1 MSECTCHKNYTLDT
15 LIPKVGVITDIRQ
28 ETPDVKTFRV
38 NAPEGGKL
46 FEHMPG
52 QCAMVC
58 VPGVGEAL
66 FSITSSPTN
75 KKYQEFSI
83 KRCGIL
89 TDYLHTMEVG
99 DELTVRGPYG
109 NAFPVETVLK
119 GQNLLFVAGG
129 IGLAPLRSVI
139 NYVMDNREN
148 YGTVDILYGSRSK
161 EDLVG
166 LDEIQNE
173 WTKDKG
179 VNVYLTIDR
188 EQPEWDGH
196 VGFVPSYLK
205 ELEFSVDKTV
215 LVCGPPIMIKFV
227 LAGLEELGFS
237 REQVYTTDDIYAL
250 PDGERAELIDGQIY
264 MMGTPSRIH
273 QKLVGQLS
281 RIIGNYIESNHGSC
295 EIYPAPF
302 AVFIKKDDKNYVEPD
317 ISVICDKNKLSDR
330 GCEGAP
336 DFIIE
341 IVSPSSRRM
350 DYYKKCTLYAESGV
364 REYWI
369 VDPEKQRTMI
379 YRYEDDAAPMIVPFE
394 QDLAVG
400 IYNDFMINVSKLL

>member
-1 MSECTCHKNYTLDT
+1 
-15 LIPKVGVITDIRQ
+15 
-28 ETPDVKTFRV
+28 
-38 NAPEGGKL
+38 
-46 FEHMPG
+46 MPL
-52 QCAMVC
+52 
-58 VPGVGEAL
+58 P
-66 FSITSSPTN
+66 
-75 KKYQEFSI
+75 
-83 KRCGIL
+83 
-89 TDYLHTMEVG
+89 
-99 DELTVRGPYG
+99 
-109 NAFPVETVLK
+109 
-119 GQNLLFVAGG
+119 
-129 IGLAPLRSVI
+129 
-139 NYVMDNREN
+139 
-148 YGTVDILYGSRSK
+148 
-161 EDLVG
+161 
-166 LDEIQNE
+166 
-173 WTKDKG
+173 
-179 VNVYLTIDR
+179 
-188 EQPEWDGH
+188 
-196 VGFVPSYLK
+196 
-205 ELEFSVDKTV
+205 
-215 LVCGPPIMIKFV
+215 
-227 LAGLEELGFS
+227 

-350 DYYKKCTLYAESGV
+350 DYYKKCALYAESGV

-369 VDPEKQRTMI
+369 VDPEKQHTMI

-400 IYNDFMINVSKLL
+400 IYNNFMINVSKLL

>member
-1 MSECTCHKNYTLDT
+1 
-15 LIPKVGVITDIRQ
+15 
-28 ETPDVKTFRV
+28 
-38 NAPEGGKL
+38 
-46 FEHMPG
+46 MPL
-52 QCAMVC
+52 
-58 VPGVGEAL
+58 P
-66 FSITSSPTN
+66 
-75 KKYQEFSI
+75 
-83 KRCGIL
+83 
-89 TDYLHTMEVG
+89 
-99 DELTVRGPYG
+99 
-109 NAFPVETVLK
+109 
-119 GQNLLFVAGG
+119 
-129 IGLAPLRSVI
+129 
-139 NYVMDNREN
+139 
-148 YGTVDILYGSRSK
+148 
-161 EDLVG
+161 
-166 LDEIQNE
+166 
-173 WTKDKG
+173 
-179 VNVYLTIDR
+179 
-188 EQPEWDGH
+188 
-196 VGFVPSYLK
+196 
-205 ELEFSVDKTV
+205 
-215 LVCGPPIMIKFV
+215 
-227 LAGLEELGFS
+227 

-302 AVFIKKDDKNYVEPD
+302 AVFIKKD
-317 ISVICDKNKLSDR
+317 ISVICDKSKLSDR

>member
-1 MSECTCHKNYTLDT
+1 
-15 LIPKVGVITDIRQ
+15 
-28 ETPDVKTFRV
+28 
-38 NAPEGGKL
+38 
-46 FEHMPG
+46 MPL
-52 QCAMVC
+52 
-58 VPGVGEAL
+58 P
-66 FSITSSPTN
+66 
-75 KKYQEFSI
+75 
-83 KRCGIL
+83 
-89 TDYLHTMEVG
+89 
-99 DELTVRGPYG
+99 
-109 NAFPVETVLK
+109 
-119 GQNLLFVAGG
+119 
-129 IGLAPLRSVI
+129 
-139 NYVMDNREN
+139 
-148 YGTVDILYGSRSK
+148 
-161 EDLVG
+161 
-166 LDEIQNE
+166 
-173 WTKDKG
+173 
-179 VNVYLTIDR
+179 
-188 EQPEWDGH
+188 
-196 VGFVPSYLK
+196 
-205 ELEFSVDKTV
+205 
-215 LVCGPPIMIKFV
+215 
-227 LAGLEELGFS
+227 

-264 MMGTPSRIH
+264 MMDTPSRIH

-317 ISVICDKNKLSDR
+317 ISVICDKSKLSDR

-350 DYYKKCTLYAESGV
+350 DYYKKCALYAESGV

-400 IYNDFMINVSKLL
+400 IYNNFMINVSKLL

>member
-1 MSECTCHKNYTLDT
+1 
-15 LIPKVGVITDIRQ
+15 
-28 ETPDVKTFRV
+28 
-38 NAPEGGKL
+38 
-46 FEHMPG
+46 MPL
-52 QCAMVC
+52 
-58 VPGVGEAL
+58 P
-66 FSITSSPTN
+66 
-75 KKYQEFSI
+75 
-83 KRCGIL
+83 
-89 TDYLHTMEVG
+89 
-99 DELTVRGPYG
+99 
-109 NAFPVETVLK
+109 
-119 GQNLLFVAGG
+119 
-129 IGLAPLRSVI
+129 
-139 NYVMDNREN
+139 
-148 YGTVDILYGSRSK
+148 
-161 EDLVG
+161 
-166 LDEIQNE
+166 
-173 WTKDKG
+173 
-179 VNVYLTIDR
+179 
-188 EQPEWDGH
+188 
-196 VGFVPSYLK
+196 
-205 ELEFSVDKTV
+205 
-215 LVCGPPIMIKFV
+215 
-227 LAGLEELGFS
+227 

-302 AVFIKKDDKNYVEPD
+302 AVFIEKDDKNYVEPD
-317 ISVICDKNKLSDR
+317 ISVICDKSKLSDR

-350 DYYKKCTLYAESGV
+350 DYYKKCALYAESGV

-400 IYNDFMINVSKLL
+400 IYNNFMINVSKLL

>member
-1 MSECTCHKNYTLDT
+1 
-15 LIPKVGVITDIRQ
+15 
-28 ETPDVKTFRV
+28 
-38 NAPEGGKL
+38 
-46 FEHMPG
+46 MPL
-52 QCAMVC
+52 
-58 VPGVGEAL
+58 P
-66 FSITSSPTN
+66 
-75 KKYQEFSI
+75 
-83 KRCGIL
+83 
-89 TDYLHTMEVG
+89 
-99 DELTVRGPYG
+99 
-109 NAFPVETVLK
+109 
-119 GQNLLFVAGG
+119 
-129 IGLAPLRSVI
+129 
-139 NYVMDNREN
+139 
-148 YGTVDILYGSRSK
+148 
-161 EDLVG
+161 
-166 LDEIQNE
+166 
-173 WTKDKG
+173 
-179 VNVYLTIDR
+179 
-188 EQPEWDGH
+188 
-196 VGFVPSYLK
+196 
-205 ELEFSVDKTV
+205 
-215 LVCGPPIMIKFV
+215 
-227 LAGLEELGFS
+227 

-302 AVFIKKDDKNYVEPD
+302 AVFIQKDDKNYVEPD
-317 ISVICDKNKLSDR
+317 ISVNCDKNKLSDR

-350 DYYKKCTLYAESGV
+350 DYYKKCALYAESGV

-400 IYNDFMINVSKLL
+400 IYNNFMINVSKLL

>member
-1 MSECTCHKNYTLDT
+1 
-15 LIPKVGVITDIRQ
+15 
-28 ETPDVKTFRV
+28 
-38 NAPEGGKL
+38 
-46 FEHMPG
+46 MPL
-52 QCAMVC
+52 
-58 VPGVGEAL
+58 P
-66 FSITSSPTN
+66 
-75 KKYQEFSI
+75 
-83 KRCGIL
+83 
-89 TDYLHTMEVG
+89 
-99 DELTVRGPYG
+99 
-109 NAFPVETVLK
+109 
-119 GQNLLFVAGG
+119 
-129 IGLAPLRSVI
+129 
-139 NYVMDNREN
+139 
-148 YGTVDILYGSRSK
+148 
-161 EDLVG
+161 
-166 LDEIQNE
+166 
-173 WTKDKG
+173 
-179 VNVYLTIDR
+179 
-188 EQPEWDGH
+188 
-196 VGFVPSYLK
+196 
-205 ELEFSVDKTV
+205 
-215 LVCGPPIMIKFV
+215 
-227 LAGLEELGFS
+227 

-281 RIIGNYIESNHGSC
+281 RIIGNYIESNHGSG

-350 DYYKKCTLYAESGV
+350 DYYKKCALYAESGV

-400 IYNDFMINVSKLL
+400 IYNNFMINVSKLL

>member
-1 MSECTCHKNYTLDT
+1 
-15 LIPKVGVITDIRQ
+15 
-28 ETPDVKTFRV
+28 
-38 NAPEGGKL
+38 
-46 FEHMPG
+46 MPL
-52 QCAMVC
+52 
-58 VPGVGEAL
+58 P
-66 FSITSSPTN
+66 
-75 KKYQEFSI
+75 
-83 KRCGIL
+83 
-89 TDYLHTMEVG
+89 
-99 DELTVRGPYG
+99 
-109 NAFPVETVLK
+109 
-119 GQNLLFVAGG
+119 
-129 IGLAPLRSVI
+129 
-139 NYVMDNREN
+139 
-148 YGTVDILYGSRSK
+148 
-161 EDLVG
+161 
-166 LDEIQNE
+166 
-173 WTKDKG
+173 
-179 VNVYLTIDR
+179 
-188 EQPEWDGH
+188 
-196 VGFVPSYLK
+196 
-205 ELEFSVDKTV
+205 
-215 LVCGPPIMIKFV
+215 
-227 LAGLEELGFS
+227 

-302 AVFIKKDDKNYVEPD
+302 AVFIEKDDKNYVEPD

-350 DYYKKCTLYAESGV
+350 DYYKKCALYAESGV

-400 IYNDFMINVSKLL
+400 IYNNFMINVSKLL

>member
-1 MSECTCHKNYTLDT
+1 
-15 LIPKVGVITDIRQ
+15 
-28 ETPDVKTFRV
+28 
-38 NAPEGGKL
+38 
-46 FEHMPG
+46 MPL
-52 QCAMVC
+52 
-58 VPGVGEAL
+58 P
-66 FSITSSPTN
+66 
-75 KKYQEFSI
+75 
-83 KRCGIL
+83 
-89 TDYLHTMEVG
+89 
-99 DELTVRGPYG
+99 
-109 NAFPVETVLK
+109 
-119 GQNLLFVAGG
+119 
-129 IGLAPLRSVI
+129 
-139 NYVMDNREN
+139 
-148 YGTVDILYGSRSK
+148 
-161 EDLVG
+161 
-166 LDEIQNE
+166 
-173 WTKDKG
+173 
-179 VNVYLTIDR
+179 
-188 EQPEWDGH
+188 
-196 VGFVPSYLK
+196 
-205 ELEFSVDKTV
+205 
-215 LVCGPPIMIKFV
+215 
-227 LAGLEELGFS
+227 

-317 ISVICDKNKLSDR
+317 ISDNR
-330 GCEGAP
+330 GCNGAP

>member
-1 MSECTCHKNYTLDT
+1 
-15 LIPKVGVITDIRQ
+15 
-28 ETPDVKTFRV
+28 
-38 NAPEGGKL
+38 
-46 FEHMPG
+46 MPL
-52 QCAMVC
+52 
-58 VPGVGEAL
+58 P
-66 FSITSSPTN
+66 
-75 KKYQEFSI
+75 
-83 KRCGIL
+83 
-89 TDYLHTMEVG
+89 
-99 DELTVRGPYG
+99 
-109 NAFPVETVLK
+109 
-119 GQNLLFVAGG
+119 
-129 IGLAPLRSVI
+129 
-139 NYVMDNREN
+139 
-148 YGTVDILYGSRSK
+148 
-161 EDLVG
+161 
-166 LDEIQNE
+166 
-173 WTKDKG
+173 
-179 VNVYLTIDR
+179 
-188 EQPEWDGH
+188 
-196 VGFVPSYLK
+196 
-205 ELEFSVDKTV
+205 
-215 LVCGPPIMIKFV
+215 
-227 LAGLEELGFS
+227 

-302 AVFIKKDDKNYVEPD
+302 AVFINKDDKNYVEPD

-350 DYYKKCTLYAESGV
+350 DYYKKCALYAESGV

-400 IYNDFMINVSKLL
+400 IYNNFMINVSKLL

>member
-1 MSECTCHKNYTLDT
+1 
-15 LIPKVGVITDIRQ
+15 
-28 ETPDVKTFRV
+28 
-38 NAPEGGKL
+38 
-46 FEHMPG
+46 MPL
-52 QCAMVC
+52 
-58 VPGVGEAL
+58 P
-66 FSITSSPTN
+66 
-75 KKYQEFSI
+75 
-83 KRCGIL
+83 
-89 TDYLHTMEVG
+89 
-99 DELTVRGPYG
+99 
-109 NAFPVETVLK
+109 
-119 GQNLLFVAGG
+119 
-129 IGLAPLRSVI
+129 
-139 NYVMDNREN
+139 
-148 YGTVDILYGSRSK
+148 
-161 EDLVG
+161 
-166 LDEIQNE
+166 
-173 WTKDKG
+173 
-179 VNVYLTIDR
+179 
-188 EQPEWDGH
+188 
-196 VGFVPSYLK
+196 
-205 ELEFSVDKTV
+205 
-215 LVCGPPIMIKFV
+215 
-227 LAGLEELGFS
+227 

-317 ISVICDKNKLSDR
+317 ISVICDKSKLSDR

-341 IVSPSSRRM
+341 IVLPSSRRM
-350 DYYKKCTLYAESGV
+350 DYYKKYTLYAESGV

>member
-1 MSECTCHKNYTLDT
+1 
-15 LIPKVGVITDIRQ
+15 
-28 ETPDVKTFRV
+28 
-38 NAPEGGKL
+38 
-46 FEHMPG
+46 MPL
-52 QCAMVC
+52 
-58 VPGVGEAL
+58 P
-66 FSITSSPTN
+66 
-75 KKYQEFSI
+75 
-83 KRCGIL
+83 
-89 TDYLHTMEVG
+89 
-99 DELTVRGPYG
+99 
-109 NAFPVETVLK
+109 
-119 GQNLLFVAGG
+119 
-129 IGLAPLRSVI
+129 
-139 NYVMDNREN
+139 
-148 YGTVDILYGSRSK
+148 
-161 EDLVG
+161 
-166 LDEIQNE
+166 
-173 WTKDKG
+173 
-179 VNVYLTIDR
+179 
-188 EQPEWDGH
+188 
-196 VGFVPSYLK
+196 
-205 ELEFSVDKTV
+205 
-215 LVCGPPIMIKFV
+215 
-227 LAGLEELGFS
+227 

-317 ISVICDKNKLSDR
+317 ISVIYDKNKLSDR

-350 DYYKKCTLYAESGV
+350 DYYKKCALYAESGV

>member
-1 MSECTCHKNYTLDT
+1 
-15 LIPKVGVITDIRQ
+15 
-28 ETPDVKTFRV
+28 
-38 NAPEGGKL
+38 
-46 FEHMPG
+46 MPL
-52 QCAMVC
+52 
-58 VPGVGEAL
+58 P
-66 FSITSSPTN
+66 
-75 KKYQEFSI
+75 
-83 KRCGIL
+83 
-89 TDYLHTMEVG
+89 
-99 DELTVRGPYG
+99 
-109 NAFPVETVLK
+109 
-119 GQNLLFVAGG
+119 
-129 IGLAPLRSVI
+129 
-139 NYVMDNREN
+139 
-148 YGTVDILYGSRSK
+148 
-161 EDLVG
+161 
-166 LDEIQNE
+166 
-173 WTKDKG
+173 
-179 VNVYLTIDR
+179 
-188 EQPEWDGH
+188 
-196 VGFVPSYLK
+196 
-205 ELEFSVDKTV
+205 
-215 LVCGPPIMIKFV
+215 
-227 LAGLEELGFS
+227 

-364 REYWI
+364 REYWS

>member
-1 MSECTCHKNYTLDT
+1 
-15 LIPKVGVITDIRQ
+15 
-28 ETPDVKTFRV
+28 
-38 NAPEGGKL
+38 
-46 FEHMPG
+46 MPL
-52 QCAMVC
+52 
-58 VPGVGEAL
+58 P
-66 FSITSSPTN
+66 
-75 KKYQEFSI
+75 
-83 KRCGIL
+83 
-89 TDYLHTMEVG
+89 
-99 DELTVRGPYG
+99 
-109 NAFPVETVLK
+109 
-119 GQNLLFVAGG
+119 
-129 IGLAPLRSVI
+129 
-139 NYVMDNREN
+139 
-148 YGTVDILYGSRSK
+148 
-161 EDLVG
+161 
-166 LDEIQNE
+166 
-173 WTKDKG
+173 
-179 VNVYLTIDR
+179 
-188 EQPEWDGH
+188 
-196 VGFVPSYLK
+196 
-205 ELEFSVDKTV
+205 
-215 LVCGPPIMIKFV
+215 
-227 LAGLEELGFS
+227 

-302 AVFIKKDDKNYVEPD
+302 ADFIKKDDKNYVEPD

-350 DYYKKCTLYAESGV
+350 DYYKKCALYAESGV

-400 IYNDFMINVSKLL
+400 IYNNFMINVSKLL

>member
-1 MSECTCHKNYTLDT
+1 
-15 LIPKVGVITDIRQ
+15 
-28 ETPDVKTFRV
+28 
-38 NAPEGGKL
+38 
-46 FEHMPG
+46 MPL
-52 QCAMVC
+52 
-58 VPGVGEAL
+58 P
-66 FSITSSPTN
+66 
-75 KKYQEFSI
+75 
-83 KRCGIL
+83 
-89 TDYLHTMEVG
+89 
-99 DELTVRGPYG
+99 
-109 NAFPVETVLK
+109 
-119 GQNLLFVAGG
+119 
-129 IGLAPLRSVI
+129 
-139 NYVMDNREN
+139 
-148 YGTVDILYGSRSK
+148 
-161 EDLVG
+161 
-166 LDEIQNE
+166 
-173 WTKDKG
+173 
-179 VNVYLTIDR
+179 
-188 EQPEWDGH
+188 
-196 VGFVPSYLK
+196 
-205 ELEFSVDKTV
+205 
-215 LVCGPPIMIKFV
+215 
-227 LAGLEELGFS
+227 

-295 EIYPAPF
+295 EIYSAPF

-350 DYYKKCTLYAESGV
+350 DYYKKCALYAESGV

-400 IYNDFMINVSKLL
+400 IYNNFMINVSKLL

>member
-1 MSECTCHKNYTLDT
+1 
-15 LIPKVGVITDIRQ
+15 
-28 ETPDVKTFRV
+28 
-38 NAPEGGKL
+38 
-46 FEHMPG
+46 MPL
-52 QCAMVC
+52 
-58 VPGVGEAL
+58 P
-66 FSITSSPTN
+66 
-75 KKYQEFSI
+75 
-83 KRCGIL
+83 
-89 TDYLHTMEVG
+89 
-99 DELTVRGPYG
+99 
-109 NAFPVETVLK
+109 
-119 GQNLLFVAGG
+119 
-129 IGLAPLRSVI
+129 
-139 NYVMDNREN
+139 
-148 YGTVDILYGSRSK
+148 
-161 EDLVG
+161 
-166 LDEIQNE
+166 
-173 WTKDKG
+173 
-179 VNVYLTIDR
+179 
-188 EQPEWDGH
+188 
-196 VGFVPSYLK
+196 
-205 ELEFSVDKTV
+205 
-215 LVCGPPIMIKFV
+215 
-227 LAGLEELGFS
+227 

-317 ISVICDKNKLSDR
+317 ISVICDKSKLSDR

-364 REYWI
+364 REYCI

>member
-1 MSECTCHKNYTLDT
+1 
-15 LIPKVGVITDIRQ
+15 
-28 ETPDVKTFRV
+28 
-38 NAPEGGKL
+38 
-46 FEHMPG
+46 MPL
-52 QCAMVC
+52 
-58 VPGVGEAL
+58 P
-66 FSITSSPTN
+66 
-75 KKYQEFSI
+75 
-83 KRCGIL
+83 
-89 TDYLHTMEVG
+89 
-99 DELTVRGPYG
+99 
-109 NAFPVETVLK
+109 
-119 GQNLLFVAGG
+119 
-129 IGLAPLRSVI
+129 
-139 NYVMDNREN
+139 
-148 YGTVDILYGSRSK
+148 
-161 EDLVG
+161 
-166 LDEIQNE
+166 
-173 WTKDKG
+173 
-179 VNVYLTIDR
+179 
-188 EQPEWDGH
+188 
-196 VGFVPSYLK
+196 
-205 ELEFSVDKTV
+205 
-215 LVCGPPIMIKFV
+215 
-227 LAGLEELGFS
+227 

-302 AVFIKKDDKNYVEPD
+302 AVFIKK
-317 ISVICDKNKLSDR
+317 LSDR

-350 DYYKKCTLYAESGV
+350 DYYKKCALYAESGV

-400 IYNDFMINVSKLL
+400 IYNNFMINVSKLL